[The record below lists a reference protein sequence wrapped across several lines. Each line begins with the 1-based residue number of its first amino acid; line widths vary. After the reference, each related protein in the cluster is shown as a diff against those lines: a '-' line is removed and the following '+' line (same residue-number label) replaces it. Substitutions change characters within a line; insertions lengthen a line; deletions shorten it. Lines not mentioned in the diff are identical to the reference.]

1 MSKKSKAP
9 ERVVYNPSSSIT
21 VNGQLK
27 SSAKSTQNGAN
38 ATYNMNPYEQAAY
51 EYANKAFFENLPNI
65 NIFSDD
71 TQKALSEQVKAY
83 LNQGINTINSTYT
96 PILRNMQNDIARR
109 FGNTDNSIFMDNLRD
124 IESKRADAIS
134 DLAQS
139 TTVKRDELI
148 NNELSNRYDYLS
160 FLNNYQ
166 NQVYANMLS
175 TLGLSTDLL
184 NTNNNHLNGTN
195 TAQTSSNKSPL
206 GDVVKLTSQI
216 LGIFK

>member
-9 ERVVYNPSSSIT
+9 TRVVYNPSSSIT

-65 NIFSDD
+65 NVFSDD

-96 PILRNMQNDIARR
+96 PMLRDMQNDIARR

-139 TTVKRDELI
+139 TTAKRDELI

-184 NTNNNHLNGTN
+184 NTNNNHLNGANN
-195 TAQTSSNKSPL
+195 TQASSNKSPL
-206 GDVVKLTSQI
+206 GDVIKLTSQI
-216 LGIFK
+216 LGTFI

>member
-9 ERVVYNPSSSIT
+9 TRVVYNPSSSIT

-65 NIFSDD
+65 NVFSDD

-96 PILRNMQNDIARR
+96 PMLRDMQNDIARR

-139 TTVKRDELI
+139 TTAKRDELI

-195 TAQTSSNKSPL
+195 NTQTSSNKSPL
-206 GDVVKLTSQI
+206 GDVIKLTSQI
-216 LGIFK
+216 LGTFI